1 MEVYD
6 VMIIGGGPAGLSAGL
21 YASRSRLRTLL
32 IEKDRT
38 GGQVNTT
45 EDLENYPGIMDGI
58 KASQLME
65 RMTEQA
71 KNFGTAFIKDKVTD
85 IIPEGN
91 IKVVKGEKGDYRGK
105 TVIIATGATPR
116 MLGVKGEKEFTG
128 KGVSY
133 CATCDAD
140 FFVDLDV
147 AVVGGGDSAIEEAL
161 YLTKFAEKVYVIHR
175 RDRLRATGSL
185 QERAKRNN
193 KIHFILNTVVSE
205 IKGDGIVEKIT
216 IRNKKTG
223 EEKDLKIDGVFIF
236 VGTQP
241 ISDFVKDVIKTDDEG
256 YIITD
261 EFMMTS
267 MEGVFAAG
275 DVRKKFLRQ
284 VITAA
289 AEGAIAAT
297 AAEKY
302 INGEL
307 KTEKREV
314 S

>member
-6 VMIIGGGPAGLSAGL
+6 VVIIGGGPAGLSAGL

>member
-1 MEVYD
+1 MKVYD
-6 VMIIGGGPAGLSAGL
+6 VVIIGGGPAGLSAGL
-21 YASRSRLRTLL
+21 YASRAKLKTLL

-45 EDLENYPGIMDGI
+45 EDLENYPGIMDGM

-71 KNFGTAFIKDKVTD
+71 KKFGTIFVKDKVTG
-85 IIPEGN
+85 IIPQGN
-91 IKVVKGEKGDYRGK
+91 IKVVKGEKEDYGGK

-116 MLGVKGEKEFTG
+116 MLGVKGEKEFVG

-161 YLTKFAEKVYVIHR
+161 YLTKFAKRVYVIHR

-185 QERAKRNN
+185 QERAKRNK
-193 KIHFILNTVVSE
+193 KIHFIWNTTVSE

-223 EEKDLKIDGVFIF
+223 EEKDLKVDGVFIF

-275 DVRKKFLRQ
+275 DVRRKFLRQ

-307 KTEKREV
+307 KIKEREV

>member
-133 CATCDAD
+133 CATCDAN

>member
-6 VMIIGGGPAGLSAGL
+6 VVIIGGGPAGLSAGL
-21 YASRSRLRTLL
+21 YASRAKLKTLL

-45 EDLENYPGIMDGI
+45 EDLENYPGIMDGM

-71 KNFGTAFIKDKVTD
+71 QKFGTIFVKDKVTG
-85 IIPEGN
+85 IIPKGN
-91 IKVVKGEKGDYRGK
+91 IKVVKGEKEDYGGK

-116 MLGVKGEKEFTG
+116 MLGVKGEKEFVG

-161 YLTKFAEKVYVIHR
+161 YLTKFAKRVYVIHR

-193 KIHFILNTVVSE
+193 KIHFIWNTTVSE
-205 IKGDGIVEKIT
+205 IKGDGIVEKIALK
-216 IRNKKTG
+216 NKNTG
-223 EEKDLKIDGVFIF
+223 EEKELKVDGVFIF
-236 VGTQP
+236 VGTRP
-241 ISDFVKDVIKTDDEG
+241 ISDFVRDVIKTDDEG

-307 KTEKREV
+307 KIKEREV